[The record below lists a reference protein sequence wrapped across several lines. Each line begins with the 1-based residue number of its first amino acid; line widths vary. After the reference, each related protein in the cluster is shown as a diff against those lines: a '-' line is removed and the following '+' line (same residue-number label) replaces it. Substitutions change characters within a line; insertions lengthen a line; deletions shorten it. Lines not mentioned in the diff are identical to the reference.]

1 MSHRLVLRA
10 TQGPLT
16 LATMQSFFNVDLTM
30 TTYRLVEVRKNYFI
44 PPKYELHV
52 PLPRERSYDAF
63 PCGFGL
69 STDALEARLRFS
81 LHLMIEACLERVLL
95 GSSQRILRE
104 RCAFQQQRLEVTF
117 FLHFLPPGVEFPDQ
131 VDLWDGE

>member
-30 TTYRLVEVRKNYFI
+30 TTCRLVEVRKNYFI
-44 PPKYELHV
+44 PPKYELYV
-52 PLPRERSYDAF
+52 PLPREHSYDAF

-81 LHLMIEACLERVLL
+81 LHLMIEACLDFSIEWTSRTV
-95 GSSQRILRE
+95 SSSVPTLSTDKIKLVEILQGILSVSR
-104 RCAFQQQRLEVTF
+104 
-117 FLHFLPPGVEFPDQ
+117 GVKNMNEA
-131 VDLWDGE
+131 